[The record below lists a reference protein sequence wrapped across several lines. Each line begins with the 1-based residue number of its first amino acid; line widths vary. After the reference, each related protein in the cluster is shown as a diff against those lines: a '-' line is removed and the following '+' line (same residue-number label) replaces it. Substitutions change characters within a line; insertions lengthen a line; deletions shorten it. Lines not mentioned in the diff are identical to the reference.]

1 MKEIK
6 IPTFVKWAG
15 GKTQLL
21 RQFEQFLPEKIDRYF
36 EPFVGSGAVFFYV
49 KQTRHPKYCMISD
62 NNQDLMNLYVT
73 IKNDLDKLIP
83 LLEKFKKEHKQN
95 PKDYYYKQR
104 QLFNETKDR
113 LEKSALFI
121 YLNKTCFNGLYRVNS
136 KGDFNVPFGKYED
149 PAIFQKEKLKLASK
163 LLNEGK
169 VDIKT
174 LHFPKISEYVKKE
187 DFIYFDPPYF
197 PLSVTSS
204 FTSYQKEGF
213 LEKEQRQLSKVFQK
227 LDSLGCRVMLS
238 NSDAA
243 LIHELY
249 KNYEQKGQL
258 FFVKAKRMINCDA
271 NGRKPINEVVVI
283 NYKKGIIFEKILVDA
298 I

>member
-21 RQFEQFLPEKIDRYF
+21 NQFEQFLPEKIDRYF
-36 EPFVGSGAVFFYV
+36 EPFIGSGAVFFYI
-49 KQTRHPKYCMISD
+49 KQTCHPKYCMISD
-62 NNQDLMNLYVT
+62 NNQDLINLYIT
-73 IKNDLDKLIP
+73 IKDNLDELLP
-83 LLEKFKKEHKQN
+83 LLETYKRKHKQN
-95 PKDYYYKQR
+95 PKDYYYQQR
-104 QLFNETKDR
+104 HLFNKTKDR

-136 KGDFNVPFGKYED
+136 KGEFNVPFGKYEN
-149 PAIFQKEKLKLASK
+149 PAVVQKEKLKLASK

-174 LHFPKISEYVKKE
+174 MHFSKISEYVKKG
-187 DFIYFDPPYF
+187 DFIYFDPPYY

-204 FTSYQKEGF
+204 FTSYQKEDF
-213 LEKEQRQLSKVFQK
+213 LEKEQRQLSKVFQI
-227 LDSLGCRVMLS
+227 LDTLGCRVMLS

-258 FFVKAKRMINCDA
+258 FFVKAKRMINCNA

-283 NYKKGIIFEKILVDA
+283 NYKKEIIFEKILVDA